1 MIQIGVYTAGEESDQ
16 HVIHVA
22 PWVSRT
28 TTIHKVPTRSK
39 LELCS
44 RNEVLAPNDRLTR
57 PSSWCLI
64 LPPPNHLE
72 AGREWFDKVVTG
84 LLGLPSLINT
94 TCGQSK
100 SKLVHRGKNDM
111 ILNRHMWGLLPLN
124 LRIATTLSCL
134 PRPVTTTYMNINITY
149 THHNHHILLVHGKR
163 SYIRVGPTT
172 RLYR

>member
-1 MIQIGVYTAGEESDQ
+1 LNHPSNITNILRDDSNDKQTLIFESVATIQIGVYTAGEESDQ
-16 HVIHVA
+16 HVIHMA

-57 PSSWCLI
+57 PSSCCLI

-100 SKLVHRGKNDM
+100 SKLVHRGQNDM
-111 ILNRHMWGLLPLN
+111 ILNRHRWGLLPLN
-124 LRIATTLSCL
+124 LRIATTLS
-134 PRPVTTTYMNINITY
+134 PPF
-149 THHNHHILLVHGKR
+149 
-163 SYIRVGPTT
+163 PFE
-172 RLYR
+172 